1 MSREAKINK
10 IVPSTGERLET
21 VEPVFSSE
29 KERQIALFTAYL
41 EKIKG
46 RVGEKADKKRKE
58 VELKLAGITGEKADK
73 KEI

>member
-10 IVPSTGERLET
+10 IVPSTGEKIET
-21 VEPVFSSE
+21 VEPTFSSE

-46 RVGEKADKKRKE
+46 RVGEKANKKRKE
-58 VELKLAGITGEKADK
+58 VEAKLAGVMGEKADK
-73 KEI
+73 E